1 MSEVFQEDASQEQ
14 SQDANSTA
22 QQIPDKV
29 QIDGEE
35 IDVRQAIADHKNKKD
50 WQKSQTQRDQ
60 EIAEQRKEVNDLLN
74 KFFSSEL
81 DASEK
86 VQLDA
91 IINHLLSVQILYKIF
106 IIEDIPDKAQKM
118 ADNLGWKV

>member
-1 MSEVFQEDASQEQ
+1 
-14 SQDANSTA
+14 
-22 QQIPDKV
+22 
-29 QIDGEE
+29 
-35 IDVRQAIADHKNKKD
+35 
-50 WQKSQTQRDQ
+50 
-60 EIAEQRKEVNDLLN
+60 LLN

-118 ADNLGWKV
+118 ANNLGWKV